1 MSRRRKPV
9 EPTLPTGWT
18 VSDEVRVN
26 GRILRPG
33 VEFRAVEYGTP
44 DEGRRRLVRVRFTR
58 YVETPTSAW
67 VEGFDTNRHF
77 RAFRLERIVRVHSLS
92 RLRAA

>member
-1 MSRRRKPV
+1 MSRRRKKAAPS
-9 EPTLPTGWT
+9 LPNGWT

-26 GRILRPG
+26 GRVLRPG
-33 VEFRAVEYGTP
+33 VEFRAVEYGSP

-58 YVETPTSAW
+58 YVETSTSAW

-77 RAFRLERIVRVHSLS
+77 RAFRLERIVRVHTQS

>member
-1 MSRRRKPV
+1 MSRRRKKTAPS
-9 EPTLPTGWT
+9 LPNGWT

-26 GRILRPG
+26 GRMLRPG

-44 DEGRRRLVRVRFTR
+44 EGGRRRLVRVRFTR

-77 RAFRLERIVRVHSLS
+77 RAFRLERVVRVHQQS

>member
-1 MSRRRKPV
+1 MSRRRKKAAPS
-9 EPTLPTGWT
+9 LPNGWT
-18 VSDEVRVN
+18 ISDEVRVH

-33 VEFRAVEYGTP
+33 VEFKAIEYGSP

-58 YVETPTSAW
+58 YVETATSAW
-67 VEGFDTNRHF
+67 AEGYDTNRHF
-77 RAFRLERIVRVHSLS
+77 RAFRLERIVRVHQQT